1 MSKERIQKLLAQNG
15 FSSRRKV
22 ESLIKEGRI
31 YINDNLA
38 QLGDKISEDD
48 KIFIDGKQISFTKQ
62 FVSELL
68 MYNKPVGEECSHNS
82 LRKNIFEKLPKPKS
96 GKWISIGRLDINT
109 SGILLITND
118 GVLANNIIHP
128 SENIEREYV
137 ARIRGIPRDEDL
149 KKLVSGVK
157 IEGETIKFSD
167 LVKGKQTS
175 SHAWFALV
183 IMSGKN
189 RSVRKLW
196 ESIDHQVSRLKRV
209 RLGKLFLPKD
219 LKEGNFKRINPEE
232 VIDSKKRS

>member
-1 MSKERIQKLLAQNG
+1 LSKERIQKLLAQNG
-15 FSSRRKV
+15 YSSRRKV

-31 YINDNLA
+31 YINENLA
-38 QLGDKISEDD
+38 QLGDKISKDD
-48 KIFIDGKQISFTKQ
+48 KIFIDGKQITFAKQ
-62 FVSELL
+62 FASELL

-82 LRKNIFEKLPKPKS
+82 LRKNIFERLPKPKS

-109 SGILLITND
+109 SGIILITND
-118 GVLANNIIHP
+118 GDLANNIIHP
-128 SENIEREYV
+128 SQNIEREYV
-137 ARIRGIPRDEDL
+137 ARIRGIPKDEDL